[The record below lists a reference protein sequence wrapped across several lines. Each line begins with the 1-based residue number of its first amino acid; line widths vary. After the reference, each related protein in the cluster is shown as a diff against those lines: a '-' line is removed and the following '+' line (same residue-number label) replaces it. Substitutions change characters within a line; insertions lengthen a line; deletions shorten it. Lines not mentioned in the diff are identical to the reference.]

1 MEFLVNELSQVNQ
14 LYYGRLRLAMTR
26 NLPTEINKTSGVINA
41 TAKIR
46 KLVRYCENVILDFNC
61 KQLTIYGSPL

>member
-26 NLPTEINKTSGVINA
+26 TLPTEINKTSGVINV
-41 TAKIR
+41 TAEIR
-46 KLVRYCENVILDFNC
+46 RLVDTVKML
-61 KQLTIYGSPL
+61 S